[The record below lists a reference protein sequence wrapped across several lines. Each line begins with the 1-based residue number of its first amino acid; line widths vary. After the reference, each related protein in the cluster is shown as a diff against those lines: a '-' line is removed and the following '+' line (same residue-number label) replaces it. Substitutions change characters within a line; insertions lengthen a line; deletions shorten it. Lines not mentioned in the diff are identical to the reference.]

1 MGQEPDPY
9 AACKR
14 GIKGQGLERR
24 TSGSAEYRTSQ
35 RLRKRVE
42 EIFGWM
48 KTVAGLQRTRYRGV
62 ERTQAWAYFVA
73 GAYNLLRLVKLSLQA
88 G

>member
-1 MGQEPDPY
+1 MPG
-9 AACKR
+9 A
-14 GIKGQGLERR
+14 GNL
-24 TSGSAEYRTSQ
+24 SAHGVQKPGVGYRTSQ

-48 KTVAGLQRTRYRGV
+48 KMVGGLRRTRYRGV

-73 GAYNLLRLVKLSLQA
+73 GTYNLLRMVNLASGRQA